1 MIKLTFSAL
10 CFLSVA
16 SSAFAQVHRDG
27 GGNESTGIDFLSLGI
42 GVVVGL
48 VIGYL
53 LGSRR
58 KAA

>member
-1 MIKLTFSAL
+1 MIKSTFYTL
-10 CFLSVA
+10 CFLLLTVR
-16 SSAFAQVHRDG
+16 AFAQVHRDG